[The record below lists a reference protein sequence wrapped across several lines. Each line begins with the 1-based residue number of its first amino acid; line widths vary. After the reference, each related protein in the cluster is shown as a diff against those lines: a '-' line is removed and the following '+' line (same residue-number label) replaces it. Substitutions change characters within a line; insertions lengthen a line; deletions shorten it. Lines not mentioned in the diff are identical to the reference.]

1 MQRSW
6 IGWVSNSV
14 TFDVKPLDTLRA
26 EKGSEG
32 SCNWVWVVQREIDD
46 DPSTVAVLQQ
56 PLSNRRKR
64 IDLTGAMLN
73 LAHRCCLIASLPVN
87 TATIPPP
94 RCAWSRDSVTPLEA
108 VRTARPPAI
117 VAVYASPAAR
127 PQRLAVEI
135 LRLCSEKR
143 ARHDSNCDDCA
154 RPEPKRPIRVQERGT
169 SADRR

>member
-14 TFDVKPLDTLRA
+14 TFDVKPLDTLHA

-108 VRTARPPAI
+108 EDCSTTSNCRCLPFSSGSTATARSRNIATL
-117 VAVYASPAAR
+117 
-127 PQRLAVEI
+127 QR
-135 LRLCSEKR
+135 
-143 ARHDSNCDDCA
+143 
-154 RPEPKRPIRVQERGT
+154 
-169 SADRR
+169 